1 VAGKGKGFDG
11 DRGGLT
17 FLTLKLFRNLSYKPT
32 FLLFENVPAIT
43 NKHFIGGFNLML
55 NELESLG
62 YTNHIM
68 RLNAKHYGVPQNR
81 DRVYV
86 LSVRNDYP
94 LEFQTPKTKSMPPLK
109 DYIEKQNDEFNLSE
123 NQKKILEKTKINIDI
138 NKGVFVATAP
148 NSREYKGFK
157 DVSPT
162 LCARDYKDPKWVSL
176 PNDSLTIIDDTQGFD
191 GVRIYGNYSPTLRSQ
206 RQGLKVQDRLHIRK
220 LTPLEY
226 FRLMGFSDT
235 DYEKAKAHASNSTLY
250 KQAGN
255 SIVVQV
261 LESIFDNIFVTKL
274 STDKIPLFPK
284 ELKKDIKKSQHKT
297 FVLKTRDWSQEE
309 EDWAWDLY
317 KEGYNYNQIA
327 YSLDRESSSSVPIKM
342 KRLKKKYG
350 EYNDPH
356 KEDKYEKNKHFI
368 ALFDNKN
375 LTVLDCFCG
384 DTKFYNNL
392 CKTVHNNDINKSIVC
407 DTNLDANDLLLNLI
421 KENKTFDV
429 VDLDPYGASIIYLDN
444 ALKVATQGLVMTL
457 GEYGHKRWKRLDFIS
472 KHYDINVIEDLTID
486 NLIDNIIKKA
496 KDKNITLTPVL
507 VGKYNHIGRVWF
519 TIRKGENN
527 ESN

>member
-1 VAGKGKGFDG
+1 MYDFLDKDKWALPLRVCELYGGIGSQLKALNNIGVDIKEHYLVEVDIDATISYAAIHCNLDKHLPNQVPNKEQMIQYLTSFNFRSQNKLSNLSRLNIDKLKKLYVAQKLTKNLGDVSKLHDLPAVDLITWSTPCQDFSVAGKGKGFDG

-62 YTNHIM
+62 YTNHVM

-235 DYEKAKAHASNSTLY
+235 DYDKAKVHASNSTLY

-261 LESIFDNIFVTKL
+261 LESIFNNIF
-274 STDKIPLFPK
+274 I
-284 ELKKDIKKSQHKT
+284 
-297 FVLKTRDWSQEE
+297 
-309 EDWAWDLY
+309 
-317 KEGYNYNQIA
+317 
-327 YSLDRESSSSVPIKM
+327 
-342 KRLKKKYG
+342 
-350 EYNDPH
+350 
-356 KEDKYEKNKHFI
+356 
-368 ALFDNKN
+368 
-375 LTVLDCFCG
+375 
-384 DTKFYNNL
+384 
-392 CKTVHNNDINKSIVC
+392 
-407 DTNLDANDLLLNLI
+407 
-421 KENKTFDV
+421 
-429 VDLDPYGASIIYLDN
+429 
-444 ALKVATQGLVMTL
+444 
-457 GEYGHKRWKRLDFIS
+457 
-472 KHYDINVIEDLTID
+472 
-486 NLIDNIIKKA
+486 
-496 KDKNITLTPVL
+496 
-507 VGKYNHIGRVWF
+507 
-519 TIRKGENN
+519 GENN